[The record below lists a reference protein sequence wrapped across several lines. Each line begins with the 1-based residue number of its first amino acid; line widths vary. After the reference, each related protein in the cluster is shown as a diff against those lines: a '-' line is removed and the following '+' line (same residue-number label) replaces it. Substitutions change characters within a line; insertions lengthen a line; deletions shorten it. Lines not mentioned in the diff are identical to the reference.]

1 MTEAEIAEL
10 FIRAAEVDRRLPDT
24 ARPARLKAMSLPY
37 VHSFEDRR
45 GWEPAD
51 MIGGEPIRAK
61 DGNLL
66 DDGTRQRL
74 KKAVGDRLELG
85 DRGRYDIEAE
95 KFWDDDRLT
104 PEKVST
110 WERAID
116 LIALVEDESQRRC
129 LWAWAR
135 AKAGGRPFAHW
146 CRHEE
151 HIAEITG
158 QRRKNRAISQIAFHF
173 ARKGL
178 QNKQNA
184 ENGVLP
190 DAPEIDHIAGNIAE
204 PRRTSWM
211 ADGAF
216 SPIPRPEFRDFSWAA
231 KMAERRRR
239 KREAKKRKMAEA
251 A

>member
-1 MTEAEIAEL
+1 MTDAEIAEL

-37 VHSFEDRR
+37 VH
-45 GWEPAD
+45 
-51 MIGGEPIRAK
+51 
-61 DGNLL
+61 
-66 DDGTRQRL
+66 TRQEMNEW
-74 KKAVGDRLELG
+74 GTERLEEW
-85 DRGRYDIEAE
+85 RAE
-95 KFWDDDRLT
+95 FWSEYANRI
-104 PEKVST
+104 PASSVSE
-110 WERAID
+110 WERAMD
-116 LIALVEDESQRRC
+116 LMALVEDESQRRC

-239 KREAKKRKMAEA
+239 KREAKKRQMDEVA
-251 A
+251 